1 MQKESYNHR
10 TKTKTMNFLEHYEPL
25 LKAFW
30 YIALPVSIF
39 FLLQTIMT
47 FIGLSG
53 TSADV
58 AIDTDGG
65 DSGDLPFDLFTL
77 RNLVNFLLGFSWTGI
92 SLYNKFENK
101 AVLIAIAIVIGIT
114 FVGLFFVL
122 IKQILKL
129 SEDNSF
135 KIEETLHK
143 TADVYLTIPES
154 KSGKG
159 KIQISVK
166 GSVHELDAMTQ
177 QLEKIPSG
185 SVVKVI
191 AVDSGVLIVEKF

>member
-1 MQKESYNHR
+1 
-10 TKTKTMNFLEHYEPL
+10 MNFLENFDPL

-39 FLLQTIMT
+39 FGLQTIMT

-53 TSADV
+53 GETDADMD
-58 AIDTDGG
+58 AD
-65 DSGDLPFDLFTL
+65 DSGDMPFEIFTL
-77 RNLVNFLLGFSWTGI
+77 RNLINFLLGFSWTGI

-101 AVLIAIAIVIGIT
+101 TILILIAVIVGIS
-114 FVGLFFVL
+114 FVVVFFFL

-135 KIEETLHK
+135 KIENTINK

-159 KIQISVK
+159 KVQISVN
-166 GSVHELDAMTQ
+166 GSFHELDAMT
-177 QLEKIPSG
+177 LSTEKIPSG
-185 SVVKVI
+185 AVIKVI
-191 AVDSGVLIVEKF
+191 AVENNILIVEKL